1 MKQEDRTFKMPT
13 LPSPD
18 QDPKIVNRQL
28 IDAIKAIWLQLRAAR
43 SEIQSA
49 NKRIDALQRKLN
61 SGGTV

>member
-28 IDAIKAIWLQLRAAR
+28 IDAIKVMWIQLRDAR
-43 SEIQSA
+43 SEVKSA
-49 NKRIDALQRKLN
+49 NERIDALQRKLN